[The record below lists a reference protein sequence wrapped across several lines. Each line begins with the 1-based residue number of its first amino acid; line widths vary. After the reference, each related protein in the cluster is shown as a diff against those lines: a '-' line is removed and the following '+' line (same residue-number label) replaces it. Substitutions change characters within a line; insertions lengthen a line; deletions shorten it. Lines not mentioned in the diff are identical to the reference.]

1 MTRFPSLSRLLAL
14 GSLAT
19 ALAADP
25 KPIVWIYTDM
35 SDGTLKGSERTGHV
49 NDPDDI
55 SAMAG
60 YVLLANEFDTRGIVV
75 ASTHRQEHAHTPDQG
90 NWANAFFG
98 DAYRAEVAN
107 LNEIIGGYPAD
118 LHFTQSCIKE
128 SAERYDPKRAYTSLD
143 AHSTVKSLFDLAEA
157 EPTGATINVLC
168 WGSLTEPAI
177 LVNHCLATGRA
188 DLLKKLRFIAHWTNS
203 PLRQG
208 TPEHPERVANCR
220 EDAAA
225 CAYLKSM
232 AAAGRIDYR
241 ECGAIGQS
249 GIVSGAPRGAEYYEN
264 FKVSRLGRIFAE
276 GKFVFGN
283 VDHSDSA
290 TYWVLL
296 GTMGV
301 TLNDI
306 PADGSNHATREK
318 ANEDTFRAHSPA
330 LHEELLRRARAAA
343 GLR

>member
-1 MTRFPSLSRLLAL
+1 MPHFFVAIYGAGLAGLAL
-14 GSLAT
+14 ANRLSSRGLPVLVMDPRVT
-19 ALAADP
+19 ADEIPGPPAA
-25 KPIVWIYTDM
+25 
-35 SDGTLKGSERTGHV
+35 LV
-49 NDPDDI
+49 NPAMGRHAAPGWEPEACYRALRQTIDDI
-55 SAMAG
+55 
-60 YVLLANEFDTRGIVV
+60 R
-75 ASTHRQEHAHTPDQG
+75 
-90 NWANAFFG
+90 
-98 DAYRAEVAN
+98 
-107 LNEIIGGYPAD
+107 
-118 LHFTQSCIKE
+118 K
-128 SAERYDPKRAYTSLD
+128 
-143 AHSTVKSLFDLAEA
+143 
-157 EPTGATINVLC
+157 
-168 WGSLTEPAI
+168 
-177 LVNHCLATGRA
+177 ATGRT
-188 DLLKKLRFIAHWTNS
+188 DLLQKIRFIAHWTNS

-232 AAAGRIDYR
+232 ALAGLIDYR

-264 FKVSRLGRIFAE
+264 FKVSRLGQIFAE

-301 TLNDI
+301 TLDDI
-306 PADGSNHATREK
+306 PADGSNNAVREK